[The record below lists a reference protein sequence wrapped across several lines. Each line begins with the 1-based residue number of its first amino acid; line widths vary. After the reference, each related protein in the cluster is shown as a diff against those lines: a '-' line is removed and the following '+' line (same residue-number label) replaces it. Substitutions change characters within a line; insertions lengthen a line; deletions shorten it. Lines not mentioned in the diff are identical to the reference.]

1 MAPVVS
7 VIIRTYN
14 RALLLQKAIQSV
26 LDQTF
31 QDFEIVVVNNYSTD
45 NTIEV
50 VRSFKD
56 ERIRIINIRNE
67 GIIAKSHN
75 VGLKE
80 SHGDYIAFLDDDD
93 LWCPEKL
100 ELQVEYLRKHPQY
113 YLVYSNAWSI
123 DENGVRKGLLL
134 KSESFKKGEIFEELV
149 KSNFI
154 PQLTVLMK
162 KEVYETIGFFNEDPS
177 LNLVDDFE
185 YWLRVALHYKIGFVK
200 EPLAMYR
207 VHSGAMGRGIN
218 FAELSQKV
226 LSSLINDPFVPNKNK
241 VVGRIYELYLP
252 SAIYNW
258 KNSENKLAAKEDLK
272 KYLIW
277 SIKNFKVMNIFKAL
291 ALYLVLKTGLFHL
304 LSRLYRRFRMNV
316 TF

>member
-1 MAPVVS
+1 MTPVVS

-14 RALLLQKAIQSV
+14 RALMLQKAIQSV

-31 QDFEIVVVNNYSTD
+31 QDFEIIVVNNYSTD
-45 NTIEV
+45 DTIEV
-50 VRSFKD
+50 VRSFND

-100 ELQVEYLRKHPQY
+100 ELQVEYLRKRPQY
-113 YLVYSNAWSI
+113 YLVYSNAWRI
-123 DENGVRKGLLL
+123 DENCVRKGLLL
-134 KSESFKKGEIFEELV
+134 KSESFKGGEIFEEVV
-149 KSNFI
+149 KTNFI

-162 KEVYETIGFFNEDPS
+162 REVYENIGFFNEDPS
-177 LNLVDDFE
+177 LNPVDDYE

-207 VHSGAMGRGIN
+207 VHSGAMGIGIN
-218 FAELSQKV
+218 FAELAQKV
-226 LSSLINDPFVPNKNK
+226 LSSMLSGSPVPNKDK
-241 VVGRIYELYLP
+241 IVETIYGLYCY
-252 SAIYNW
+252 SAIHNW
-258 KNSENKLAAKEDLK
+258 ENSAKLAAKEDFK

-277 SIKNFKVMNIFKAL
+277 SIKNFEIINIFKAL

-304 LSRLYRRFRMNV
+304 LARLYRRFRMNV